1 MKQLTKWSW
10 AGSYGLLGMESFLSP
25 ISYRQDSSF
34 HDLWVPKGRT
44 VADQG
49 TSIHESTFSSVQ
61 FSLVQLF
68 ATPWTE
74 EQQASLPI
82 TNSWSLLKLMS
93 IKSVIPS
100 NYLILCHPLLLLP
113 SIFPGI
119 KVFPNESVLHIRW
132 PKYWSVIFSIRP
144 SNEYSGLISFRMDWL
159 DLLAVQGTLRSLLQH
174 HSSKALVFSFL
185 YGSTLIFIH
194 DYWKNHSLD
203 YMDICW
209 QSDVSAF

>member
-1 MKQLTKWSW
+1 MEHLTKWSR
-10 AGSYGLLGMESFLSP
+10 AGPYGLLGMESFLSP

-44 VADQG
+44 VANQG
-49 TSIHESTFSSVQ
+49 TSIHESSFSSVQ

-93 IKSVIPS
+93 IKSVISS
-100 NYLILCHPLLLLP
+100 NYLILCRPLLPLP

-119 KVFPNESVLHIRW
+119 RVFSNESVLCIRW
-132 PKYWSVIFSIRP
+132 PNYWSFIFLPIR
-144 SNEYSGLISFRMDWL
+144 NG
-159 DLLAVQGTLRSLLQH
+159 
-174 HSSKALVFSFL
+174 SK
-185 YGSTLIFIH
+185 
-194 DYWKNHSLD
+194 
-203 YMDICW
+203 
-209 QSDVSAF
+209 